1 MPRWTT
7 EARLKQAERIRA
19 LGPWKHATGPRTEA
33 GKARSARNA
42 WKGGVRAT
50 VARFSKILRETAVIT
65 RKVFSSFRRKRVS
78 RPPRTWA
85 PKPVPV
91 KVPVWDLDS
100 DFPSDAELDRLSTDE
115 LRMLV
120 SQLPGGEAKW
130 GGNLF
135 SSFG

>member
-19 LGPWKHATGPRTEA
+19 LCPWKQATGPRTEA

-50 VARFSKILRETAVIT
+50 VARFSRILRETTAT
-65 RKVFSSFRRKRVS
+65 TKKVFSSFRRKRVS
-78 RPPRTWA
+78 RPSRTWA
-85 PKPVPV
+85 PKPAAPEA
-91 KVPVWDLDS
+91 PVWDLDS

-115 LRMLV
+115 LRVLV
-120 SQLPGGEAKW
+120 SQLPGGEAAW
-130 GGNLF
+130 GGKLF

>member
-19 LGPWKHATGPRTEA
+19 LCPWKHATGPRTEE

-50 VARFSKILRETAVIT
+50 VARFNRLLSETAAIT
-65 RKVFSSFRRKRVS
+65 QRVFSSFRRKRVS

-85 PKPVPV
+85 PQPTPP
-91 KVPVWDLDS
+91 KVPFWDMET
-100 DFPSDAELDRLSTDE
+100 DFPSDAELDRLSTEE
-115 LRMLV
+115 LRLLV
-120 SQLPGGEAKW
+120 SRIPGGEAAW
-130 GGNLF
+130 GGKLF
-135 SSFG
+135 TSIG

>member
-1 MPRWTT
+1 MPRWTP
-7 EARLKQAERIRA
+7 EARQKQADRIRA
-19 LGPWKHATGPRTEA
+19 LCPWKQATGPRTEV

-50 VARFSKILRETAVIT
+50 LARFARLLRETAAIT
-65 RKVFSSFRRKRVS
+65 RKVFSSFRQKRVS
-78 RPPRTWA
+78 KPPATQA
-85 PKPVPV
+85 PKPPPP
-91 KVPVWDLDS
+91 KVPSWDLDS

-115 LRMLV
+115 LRLLV